1 MPDPTRR
8 RRSLRMLES
17 KLDLANH
24 PCFNPD
30 VYRKAARI
38 HLPVAPK
45 CNLQCNYC
53 DRSFDCANETRP
65 GVSSVLLSPFQA
77 VTYLKAVYAK
87 MPHLT
92 VVGIAGP
99 GDPFANPVETMETLR
114 LVREEFPNILLCVAT
129 NGLGLVEHIDE
140 LVELKVSH
148 VTMTINTV
156 NPAVGRRSI
165 AGYAS
170 GTCLPGRAGRGAT
183 PGQAARG
190 HGAAWQTKILV
201 KVNTIVLPGINDG
214 EIATVA
220 AEVRASGAEIMNTMA
235 MVPVA
240 GTPFESLGEP
250 RPEMMAAARLTA
262 GKSFRRCPTARAA
275 GPMPADSSAKRP
287 RACPTRRNLPC
298 WPASQARIAPTLPWP
313 RARACWSTSTSAK
326 PVAFHVFAEQNMT
339 YVPVDVREA
348 PDSGSGIKR
357 WLDLADLLND
367 CRAVLTTGVG
377 AAPRRVLTG
386 SGLEVIEMEGLIE
399 EGLSAVYGGTPIPA
413 SLRRK
418 FSGCGLGAAAGEGA
432 ADEFADE
439 KARCLAGGHHLA
451 RRRAGAGRGLLTT
464 SRETGHCT
472 RAGRGRRARAG
483 SRNAGHGVP
492 RKSKTSG
499 PCLSSTAR
507 FA

>member
-1 MPDPTRR
+1 MR
-8 RRSLRMLES
+8 EA

-77 VTYLKAVYAK
+77 VTYLKAVHAK

-156 NPAVGRRSI
+156 NPAVGAKIYRWVRHGDSL
-165 AGYAS
+165 Y
-170 GTCLPGRAGRGAT
+170 RGVQGAELLL
-183 PGQAARG
+183 ARQRE
-190 HGAAWQTKILV
+190 AMERLRQTKILV

-214 EIATVA
+214 EIADVA

-250 RPEMMAAARLTA
+250 PLTMMASARLTA
-262 GKSFRRCPTARAA
+262 GRLLPQMSHCARCRADACGFIGEAAEGMPDPKEFALLASKPSKDRPYVAVASREGMLVNQHVGEAASFH
-275 GPMPADSSAKRP
+275 
-287 RACPTRRNLPC
+287 
-298 WPASQARIAPTLPWP
+298 I
-313 RARACWSTSTSAK
+313 
-326 PVAFHVFAEQNMT
+326 FAEENMS
-339 YVPVDVREA
+339 YVPVATREA

-357 WLDLADLLND
+357 WLDLADLLRD
-367 CRAVLTTGVG
+367 CRALLTTGVG

-399 EGLSAVYGGTPIPA
+399 EGLSAVYGGTPVPA

-418 FSGCGLGAAAGEGA
+418 FNGCGVE
-432 ADEFADE
+432 
-439 KARCLAGGHHLA
+439 CGG
-451 RRRAGAGRGLLTT
+451 GGG
-464 SRETGHCT
+464 GC
-472 RAGRGRRARAG
+472 G
-483 SRNAGHGVP
+483 
-492 RKSKTSG
+492 
-499 PCLSSTAR
+499 
-507 FA
+507 

>member
-1 MPDPTRR
+1 MR
-8 RRSLRMLES
+8 ES
-17 KLDLANH
+17 KLDLTNH

-114 LVREEFPNILLCVAT
+114 LVRQEFPNILLCVAT

-156 NPAVGRRSI
+156 NPAVG
-165 AGYAS
+165 
-170 GTCLPGRAGRGAT
+170 
-183 PGQAARG
+183 
-190 HGAAWQTKILV
+190 
-201 KVNTIVLPGINDG
+201 
-214 EIATVA
+214 
-220 AEVRASGAEIMNTMA
+220 
-235 MVPVA
+235 
-240 GTPFESLGEP
+240 
-250 RPEMMAAARLTA
+250 
-262 GKSFRRCPTARAA
+262 
-275 GPMPADSSAKRP
+275 
-287 RACPTRRNLPC
+287 
-298 WPASQARIAPTLPWP
+298 
-313 RARACWSTSTSAK
+313 
-326 PVAFHVFAEQNMT
+326 
-339 YVPVDVREA
+339 
-348 PDSGSGIKR
+348 
-357 WLDLADLLND
+357 
-367 CRAVLTTGVG
+367 

-386 SGLEVIEMEGLIE
+386 SGLEVVEMEGLIE

-418 FSGCGLGAAAGEGA
+418 FNGCGVE
-432 ADEFADE
+432 
-439 KARCLAGGHHLA
+439 CGG
-451 RRRAGAGRGLLTT
+451 GGG
-464 SRETGHCT
+464 GC
-472 RAGRGRRARAG
+472 G
-483 SRNAGHGVP
+483 
-492 RKSKTSG
+492 
-499 PCLSSTAR
+499 
-507 FA
+507 

>member
-1 MPDPTRR
+1 
-8 RRSLRMLES
+8 MLDS
-17 KLDLANH
+17 KLDLTNH

-129 NGLGLVEHIDE
+129 NGLGIVEHIDE

-148 VTMTINTV
+148 VTMTINTM
-156 NPAVGRRSI
+156 NPAVGAKIYRWVRF
-165 AGYAS
+165 GNHVY
-170 GTCLPGRAGRGAT
+170 RGVQGAELLLARQREAMARLKET
-183 PGQAARG
+183 P
-190 HGAAWQTKILV
+190 ILV
-201 KVNTIVLPGINDG
+201 KVNTIVLPGINDS

-220 AEVRASGAEIMNTMA
+220 AEAHAAGAEIMNTMA
-235 MVPVA
+235 MVPVP

-250 RPEMMAAARLTA
+250 QPEMMQNARLTA
-262 GKSFRRCPTARAA
+262 GKELPQMSHCARCRADA
-275 GPMPADSSAKRP
+275 CGFVGEAAEGMPDPKEFALLASKPSKDRP
-287 RACPTRRNLPC
+287 YVAV
-298 WPASQARIAPTLPWP
+298 ASREGMLVNQHVGEAS
-313 RARACWSTSTSAK
+313 C
-326 PVAFHVFAEQNMT
+326 FHVFAEDGLA
-339 YVPVDVREA
+339 YVPVEVREA
-348 PDSGSGIKR
+348 PESGSGVKR
-357 WLDLADLLND
+357 WLDLADLLKD

-377 AAPRRVLTG
+377 AAPRRVLTD

-418 FSGCGLGAAAGEGA
+418 FSGCGLG
-432 ADEFADE
+432 
-439 KARCLAGGHHLA
+439 CSGG
-451 RRRAGAGRGLLTT
+451 GGGC
-464 SRETGHCT
+464 G
-472 RAGRGRRARAG
+472 
-483 SRNAGHGVP
+483 
-492 RKSKTSG
+492 
-499 PCLSSTAR
+499 
-507 FA
+507 

>member
-8 RRSLRMLES
+8 RRSLRMLDS
-17 KLDLANH
+17 KLDLTNH

-114 LVREEFPNILLCVAT
+114 LVRGEFPNILLCVAT
-129 NGLGLVEHIDE
+129 NGLGIVEHIDE

-148 VTMTINTV
+148 VTMTINTM
-156 NPAVGRRSI
+156 NPAVGAKIYRWVRF
-165 AGYAS
+165 GNHVY
-170 GTCLPGRAGRGAT
+170 RGIQGAELLLARQREAMARLKET
-183 PGQAARG
+183 P
-190 HGAAWQTKILV
+190 ILV
-201 KVNTIVLPGINDG
+201 KVNTIVLPGINDS

-220 AEVRASGAEIMNTMA
+220 AEAHAAGAEIMNTMA
-235 MVPVA
+235 MVPVP
-240 GTPFESLGEP
+240 GTPFASLGEP
-250 RPEMMAAARLTA
+250 QPEMMQSARLTA
-262 GKSFRRCPTARAA
+262 GKELPQMSHCARCRADA
-275 GPMPADSSAKRP
+275 CGFVGEAAEGMPDPKEFALLASKPSKDRP
-287 RACPTRRNLPC
+287 YVAV
-298 WPASQARIAPTLPWP
+298 ASREGMLVNQHVGEAS
-313 RARACWSTSTSAK
+313 C
-326 PVAFHVFAEQNMT
+326 FHVFAEDGLT
-339 YVPVDVREA
+339 YVPVEVREA
-348 PDSGSGIKR
+348 PESGSGVKR
-357 WLDLADLLND
+357 WLDLADLLKD

-377 AAPRRVLTG
+377 AAPRRVLTD

-418 FSGCGLGAAAGEGA
+418 FSGCGLG
-432 ADEFADE
+432 
-439 KARCLAGGHHLA
+439 CSGG
-451 RRRAGAGRGLLTT
+451 GGGC
-464 SRETGHCT
+464 G
-472 RAGRGRRARAG
+472 
-483 SRNAGHGVP
+483 
-492 RKSKTSG
+492 
-499 PCLSSTAR
+499 
-507 FA
+507 

>member
-1 MPDPTRR
+1 MSDPTRR
-8 RRSLRMLES
+8 RRSLRMLDS
-17 KLDLANH
+17 KLDLTNH

-129 NGLGLVEHIDE
+129 NGLGIVEHIDE

-148 VTMTINTV
+148 VTMTINTM
-156 NPAVGRRSI
+156 NPAVGAKIYRWVRF
-165 AGYAS
+165 GNHVY
-170 GTCLPGRAGRGAT
+170 RGVQGAELLLARQREAMARLKET
-183 PGQAARG
+183 P
-190 HGAAWQTKILV
+190 ILV
-201 KVNTIVLPGINDG
+201 KVNTIVLPGINDS

-220 AEVRASGAEIMNTMA
+220 AEAHAAGAEIMNTMA
-235 MVPVA
+235 MVPVP

-250 RPEMMAAARLTA
+250 QPEMMQNARLTA
-262 GKSFRRCPTARAA
+262 GKELPQMSHCARCRADA
-275 GPMPADSSAKRP
+275 CGFVGEAAEGMPDPKEFALLASKPSKDRP
-287 RACPTRRNLPC
+287 YVAV
-298 WPASQARIAPTLPWP
+298 ASREGMLVNQHVGEAS
-313 RARACWSTSTSAK
+313 C
-326 PVAFHVFAEQNMT
+326 FHVFAEDGLT
-339 YVPVDVREA
+339 YVPVEVREA
-348 PDSGSGIKR
+348 PESGSGVKR
-357 WLDLADLLND
+357 WLDLADLLKD

-377 AAPRRVLTG
+377 AAPRRVLTDR
-386 SGLEVIEMEGLIE
+386 GLEVIEMEGLIE

-418 FSGCGLGAAAGEGA
+418 FSGCGLG
-432 ADEFADE
+432 
-439 KARCLAGGHHLA
+439 CGG
-451 RRRAGAGRGLLTT
+451 GGG
-464 SRETGHCT
+464 GC
-472 RAGRGRRARAG
+472 G
-483 SRNAGHGVP
+483 
-492 RKSKTSG
+492 
-499 PCLSSTAR
+499 
-507 FA
+507 

>member
-1 MPDPTRR
+1 MH
-8 RRSLRMLES
+8 MLES

-77 VTYLKAVYAK
+77 VIYLKAVYAK

-114 LVREEFPNILLCVAT
+114 LVRDEFPNILLCVAS

-148 VTMTINTV
+148 VTLTINTV
-156 NPAVGRRSI
+156 NPAVGAKIYRWVRFGDSV
-165 AGYAS
+165 Y
-170 GTCLPGRAGRGAT
+170 RGVQGAELLLARQREAMARLART
-183 PGQAARG
+183 P
-190 HGAAWQTKILV
+190 ILV
-201 KVNTIVLPGINDG
+201 KVNAIVLPGINDG
-214 EIATVA
+214 EIASVA
-220 AEVRASGAEIMNTMA
+220 AEVRAAGAEIMNTMA

-250 RPEMMAAARLTA
+250 GPEVMARARLTA
-262 GKSFRRCPTARAA
+262 GKELPQMSHCARCRADA
-275 GPMPADSSAKRP
+275 CGFVGEAAEGMPDPKEFALLASKPSKDRP
-287 RACPTRRNLPC
+287 YVAV
-298 WPASQARIAPTLPWP
+298 ASREGMLVNQHIGEAN
-313 RARACWSTSTSAK
+313 C
-326 PVAFHVFAEQNMT
+326 FHVFAENNLT
-339 YVPVDVREA
+339 CVPVEVREA
-348 PDSGSGIKR
+348 PESGSGIKR
-357 WLDLADLLND
+357 WLDLADLLKD

-413 SLRRK
+413 SLRRT
-418 FSGCGLGAAAGEGA
+418 FHGCGTG
-432 ADEFADE
+432 
-439 KARCLAGGHHLA
+439 CAGG
-451 RRRAGAGRGLLTT
+451 GGGC
-464 SRETGHCT
+464 G
-472 RAGRGRRARAG
+472 
-483 SRNAGHGVP
+483 
-492 RKSKTSG
+492 
-499 PCLSSTAR
+499 
-507 FA
+507 

>member
-1 MPDPTRR
+1 MH
-8 RRSLRMLES
+8 ES

-77 VTYLKAVYAK
+77 VSYLKAVYAK

-156 NPAVGRRSI
+156 NPAVGAKIYRWVRFGDSV
-165 AGYAS
+165 Y
-170 GTCLPGRAGRGAT
+170 RGLDGAELLL
-183 PGQAARG
+183 ARQRE
-190 HGAAWQTKILV
+190 ALARLKQTKILV
-201 KVNTIVLPGINDG
+201 KVNTIVLPGINDSDI
-214 EIATVA
+214 EQVA
-220 AEVRASGAEIMNTMA
+220 NEVKASGAEIMNTMA

-250 RPEMMAAARLTA
+250 TPAMMASARLAA
-262 GKSFRRCPTARAA
+262 GKELPQMSHCARCRADA
-275 GPMPADSSAKRP
+275 CGFIGEAAQGMPDPKEFALLASKPSKDRP
-287 RACPTRRNLPC
+287 YVAV
-298 WPASQARIAPTLPWP
+298 ASREGMLVNQHVGEAT
-313 RARACWSTSTSAK
+313 C
-326 PVAFHVFAEQNMT
+326 FHIFKEQDMG
-339 YVPVDVREA
+339 YVPVATREA

-357 WLDLADLLND
+357 WLDLADLLGD
-367 CRAVLTTGVG
+367 CRALLTTGVG

-386 SGLEVIEMEGLIE
+386 SGLEVIEMEGLID
-399 EGLSAVYGGTPIPA
+399 EGLSAVYGGTPVPA

-418 FSGCGLGAAAGEGA
+418 FNGCGVE
-432 ADEFADE
+432 
-439 KARCLAGGHHLA
+439 CSGG
-451 RRRAGAGRGLLTT
+451 GGGC
-464 SRETGHCT
+464 G
-472 RAGRGRRARAG
+472 
-483 SRNAGHGVP
+483 
-492 RKSKTSG
+492 
-499 PCLSSTAR
+499 
-507 FA
+507 

>member
-1 MPDPTRR
+1 MPESTRR
-8 RRSLRMLES
+8 RDSLRKIES

-24 PCFNPD
+24 PCFNAD

-114 LVREEFPNILLCVAT
+114 LVREEFPNILLCVAS

-148 VTMTINTV
+148 VTLTINTV
-156 NPAVGRRSI
+156 NPATGAKIYRWVRMGD
-165 AGYAS
+165 YVY
-170 GTCLPGRAGRGAT
+170 RGVQGAELLLARQREAMSRLAQT
-183 PGQAARG
+183 P
-190 HGAAWQTKILV
+190 ILV

-220 AEVRASGAEIMNTMA
+220 AEVRAAGAEIMNTMA
-235 MVPVA
+235 MVPVP

-250 RPEMMAAARLTA
+250 PPVVMAGARLAA
-262 GKSFRRCPTARAA
+262 GKELPQMSHCARCRADACGYIGEAAEGMPDPKEFALLASKPTK
-275 GPMPADSSAKRP
+275 DRP
-287 RACPTRRNLPC
+287 YVAV
-298 WPASQARIAPTLPWP
+298 ASREGMLVNQHVGEAT
-313 RARACWSTSTSAK
+313 C
-326 PVAFHVFAEQNMT
+326 FHVFAERDLT
-339 YVPVDVREA
+339 YVPIDVREA

-357 WLDLADLLND
+357 WLDLADLLHD
-367 CRAVLTTGVG
+367 CRAILTTGVG

-386 SGLEVIEMEGLIE
+386 SGIDVIEMEGLIE
-399 EGLSAVYGGTPIPA
+399 EGLSAVYGGSPIPA
-413 SLRRK
+413 SLRRT
-418 FSGCGLGAAAGEGA
+418 FTGCGLG
-432 ADEFADE
+432 
-439 KARCLAGGHHLA
+439 CSGG
-451 RRRAGAGRGLLTT
+451 GGGC
-464 SRETGHCT
+464 G
-472 RAGRGRRARAG
+472 
-483 SRNAGHGVP
+483 
-492 RKSKTSG
+492 
-499 PCLSSTAR
+499 
-507 FA
+507 

>member
-1 MPDPTRR
+1 
-8 RRSLRMLES
+8 MLES
-17 KLDLANH
+17 KLDTANH

-114 LVREEFPNILLCVAT
+114 LVRQEFPNILLCVAT

-156 NPAVGRRSI
+156 NPAVGAKIYKWVRFGDRV
-165 AGYAS
+165 Y
-170 GTCLPGRAGRGAT
+170 RGLDGAELLL
-183 PGQAARG
+183 ARQRE
-190 HGAAWQTKILV
+190 AMERLKQTKILV

-214 EIATVA
+214 EIAAVA

-240 GTPFESLGEP
+240 GTPFELLGEP
-250 RPEMMAAARLTA
+250 PPVMMAAARLSA
-262 GKSFRRCPTARAA
+262 GRELPQMSHCARCRADACGFIGEAAQGMPDPKEFALLPSKPGKDRPYVAVASREGMLVNQHVGEAAR
-275 GPMPADSSAKRP
+275 
-287 RACPTRRNLPC
+287 
-298 WPASQARIAPTLPWP
+298 
-313 RARACWSTSTSAK
+313 
-326 PVAFHVFAEQNMT
+326 FHVFAEENMA
-339 YVPVDVREA
+339 YVPIATREA

-357 WLDLADLLND
+357 WLDLAELLRD
-367 CRAVLTTGVG
+367 CRALLTTGVG

-399 EGLSAVYGGTPIPA
+399 EGLASVYGGTPIPA

-418 FSGCGLGAAAGEGA
+418 FNGCGIE
-432 ADEFADE
+432 
-439 KARCLAGGHHLA
+439 CSGG
-451 RRRAGAGRGLLTT
+451 GGGC
-464 SRETGHCT
+464 G
-472 RAGRGRRARAG
+472 
-483 SRNAGHGVP
+483 
-492 RKSKTSG
+492 
-499 PCLSSTAR
+499 
-507 FA
+507 

>member
-1 MPDPTRR
+1 MPDPAAR
-8 RRSLRMLES
+8 RRSLHMLES
-17 KLDLANH
+17 KLDLTNH

-114 LVREEFPNILLCVAT
+114 LVRGEFPNILLCVAS

-148 VTMTINTV
+148 VTLTINTV
-156 NPAVGRRSI
+156 NPAVGAKIYRWVRFGDSV
-165 AGYAS
+165 Y
-170 GTCLPGRAGRGAT
+170 RGVQGAELLLARQREAMARLAQT
-183 PGQAARG
+183 P
-190 HGAAWQTKILV
+190 ILV

-220 AEVRASGAEIMNTMA
+220 AEVRAAGAEIMNTMA
-235 MVPVA
+235 MMPVA

-250 RPEMMAAARLTA
+250 GPEVMASARLTA
-262 GKSFRRCPTARAA
+262 GKELPQMSHCARCRADA
-275 GPMPADSSAKRP
+275 CGFVGEAAQGMPDPKEFALLASKPSKDRP
-287 RACPTRRNLPC
+287 YVAVATREGMLVNQHIGEATC
-298 WPASQARIAPTLPWP
+298 
-313 RARACWSTSTSAK
+313 
-326 PVAFHVFAEQNMT
+326 FHVFAENNLT
-339 YVPVDVREA
+339 CVPVEVREA
-348 PDSGSGIKR
+348 PESGSGIKR
-357 WLDLADLLND
+357 WLDLADLLKD

-386 SGLEVIEMEGLIE
+386 TGLEVIEMEGLIE

-413 SLRRK
+413 SLRRT
-418 FSGCGLGAAAGEGA
+418 FHGCGTG
-432 ADEFADE
+432 
-439 KARCLAGGHHLA
+439 CAGG
-451 RRRAGAGRGLLTT
+451 GGGC
-464 SRETGHCT
+464 G
-472 RAGRGRRARAG
+472 
-483 SRNAGHGVP
+483 
-492 RKSKTSG
+492 
-499 PCLSSTAR
+499 
-507 FA
+507 

>member
-1 MPDPTRR
+1 MPDSARR
-8 RRSLRMLES
+8 QSSLHMLES

-30 VYRKAARI
+30 VYRQAARI

-114 LVREEFPNILLCVAT
+114 LVRDAFPNILLCVAT
-129 NGLGLVEHIDE
+129 NGLGLVEHLDE

-148 VTMTINTV
+148 ITLTINTV
-156 NPAVGRRSI
+156 NPAVGAKIYRWVRL
-165 AGYAS
+165 GDHVY
-170 GTCLPGRAGRGAT
+170 RGVQGAELLL
-183 PGQAARG
+183 ARQRE
-190 HGAAWQTKILV
+190 AMARLAQTKILV
-201 KVNTIVLPGINDG
+201 KVNTIVLPGVNDG
-214 EIATVA
+214 EIAAVA

-250 RPEMMAAARLTA
+250 PSDMMARARLIA
-262 GKSFRRCPTARAA
+262 GKELPQMSHCARCRADA
-275 GPMPADSSAKRP
+275 CGFIGEAAEGMPDPKEFALLASKPSKDRP
-287 RACPTRRNLPC
+287 YVAV
-298 WPASQARIAPTLPWP
+298 ASREGMLVNQHVGEAT
-313 RARACWSTSTSAK
+313 C
-326 PVAFHVFAEQNMT
+326 FHIFAENDMAPIAT
-339 YVPVDVREA
+339 REA

-357 WLDLADLLND
+357 WLDLVDLLGD
-367 CRAVLTTGVG
+367 CRALLTTGVG

-399 EGLSAVYGGTPIPA
+399 EGLSAIYGGTPIPA

-418 FSGCGLGAAAGEGA
+418 FNGCGLG
-432 ADEFADE
+432 
-439 KARCLAGGHHLA
+439 CSGG
-451 RRRAGAGRGLLTT
+451 GGGC
-464 SRETGHCT
+464 G
-472 RAGRGRRARAG
+472 
-483 SRNAGHGVP
+483 
-492 RKSKTSG
+492 
-499 PCLSSTAR
+499 
-507 FA
+507 

>member
-1 MPDPTRR
+1 
-8 RRSLRMLES
+8 MLES

-30 VYRKAARI
+30 VYRKAARV
-38 HLPVAPK
+38 HVPVAPK

-114 LVREEFPNILLCVAT
+114 LVRDEFPNILLCLAS

-148 VTMTINTV
+148 VTLTINTV
-156 NPAVGRRSI
+156 NPAVGAKIYRWVRFGDSV
-165 AGYAS
+165 Y
-170 GTCLPGRAGRGAT
+170 RGVQGAELLLARQREAMARLAQT
-183 PGQAARG
+183 P
-190 HGAAWQTKILV
+190 ILV

-214 EIATVA
+214 EIASVA
-220 AEVRASGAEIMNTMA
+220 AEVRAAGAEIMNTMA
-235 MVPVA
+235 MVPVP
-240 GTPFESLGEP
+240 GTPFEALGEP
-250 RPEMMAAARLTA
+250 GPETMAEARLTA
-262 GKSFRRCPTARAA
+262 GKELPQMSHCARCRADA
-275 GPMPADSSAKRP
+275 CGLVGEAAEGMPDPKEFALLASRP
-287 RACPTRRNLPC
+287 SKDRPYVAVATREGMLVNQHIGEATCLH
-298 WPASQARIAPTLPWP
+298 I
-313 RARACWSTSTSAK
+313 
-326 PVAFHVFAEQNMT
+326 FAENNLT

-348 PDSGSGIKR
+348 PESGSGIKR
-357 WLDLADLLND
+357 WLDLADLLKD

-399 EGLSAVYGGTPIPA
+399 EGLFAVYGGTSIPA
-413 SLRRK
+413 SLRRT
-418 FSGCGLGAAAGEGA
+418 FHSCGTGCSGGGGGCG
-432 ADEFADE
+432 
-439 KARCLAGGHHLA
+439 
-451 RRRAGAGRGLLTT
+451 
-464 SRETGHCT
+464 
-472 RAGRGRRARAG
+472 
-483 SRNAGHGVP
+483 
-492 RKSKTSG
+492 
-499 PCLSSTAR
+499 
-507 FA
+507 